1 MKKISIIFVLFMTLF
16 TFLGCVSQNNVISMM
31 DYEINGYEVN
41 NYANA
46 SMEVV
51 DSSISN
57 QGLTVLFNY
66 SGDNNGS
73 TGSWFSLFYYEDN
86 VWKDPQ
92 YIVDE
97 DVMWTSE
104 AYIVEKNK
112 TSEMQV
118 NWDWLYGELSTGR
131 YLIVK
136 QFINHREPGDY
147 DIYYL
152 ASEFTI

>member
-1 MKKISIIFVLFMTLF
+1 
-16 TFLGCVSQNNVISMM
+16 
-31 DYEINGYEVN
+31 
-41 NYANA
+41 
-46 SMEVV
+46 
-51 DSSISN
+51 
-57 QGLTVLFNY
+57 
-66 SGDNNGS
+66 
-73 TGSWFSLFYYEDN
+73 
-86 VWKDPQ
+86 
-92 YIVDE
+92 
-97 DVMWTSE
+97 MWTSE

>member
-1 MKKISIIFVLFMTLF
+1 MTLF